1 MLLSGKFGKLSKP
14 ISFEMAYTLTSQNFN
29 FNAASVL
36 TFVPRVIMKM
46 FFITAAL
53 DPEN

>member
-1 MLLSGKFGKLSKP
+1 MLLSGKFGKLLKP

-36 TFVPRVIMKM
+36 TYC
-46 FFITAAL
+46 ASSYN
-53 DPEN
+53 ENVFYYGGP